1 MSIDLTGKNK
11 FAWFVLHAEA
21 ESGVVQG
28 FKVQGAIQP
37 GGPTVAGGSGTITL
51 ADVRARSKPTYA
63 SIDDIEEEE
72 EELLGTHVH
81 GWGQAVAKHNGMFSM
96 KKKKSCLWSCGT
108 ADASFLAPLASL
120 PLDSHLCMKYCVT
133 SSMG

>member
-21 ESGVVQG
+21 ESGVVEG
-28 FKVQGAIQP
+28 FKVQGAVQP
-37 GGPTVAGGSGTITL
+37 GGPTVAGGSGTFTL
-51 ADVRARSKPTYA
+51 AVVRARSKPTYA
-63 SIDDIEEEE
+63 IIDDIEEEE
-72 EELLGTHVH
+72 LLGTRVH
-81 GWGQAVAKHNGMFSM
+81 GWGQAVAKHNGMFSI
-96 KKKKSCLWSCGT
+96 KKKSCLWSCCT
-108 ADASFLAPLASL
+108 ADASFLAPFPSL